1 MAEWYGPSY
10 MADCALLRQ
19 MRARGLR
26 TPPLFAYRERPEI
39 DRLAAGGGLETI
51 EMQNQNPVLED
62 LSRLM
67 SSIAGTMAG
76 AGREAEA
83 KMKERFR
90 EAIGGA
96 DFVSRE
102 EFEAVKAMAAETKAE
117 LEALKAQLAAGLK
130 PAGGGAAARPKKAAT
145 PKSQTIDIN

>member
-1 MAEWYGPSY
+1 MKDEHV
-10 MADCALLRQ
+10 
-19 MRARGLR
+19 
-26 TPPLFAYRERPEI
+26 
-39 DRLAAGGGLETI
+39 
-51 EMQNQNPVLED
+51 QNQNQMFED

-83 KMKERFR
+83 RMKEKLR
-90 EAIGGA
+90 EAVGGV

-117 LEALKAQLAAGLK
+117 LEALKTELEALRAGLGTM
-130 PAGGGAAARPKKAAT
+130 PAPQPARMPKA
-145 PKSQTIDIN
+145 KSQKIDIS

>member
-1 MAEWYGPSY
+1 MKGLWP
-10 MADCALLRQ
+10 CPRQ
-19 MRARGLR
+19 PGHQKKDG
-26 TPPLFAYRERPEI
+26 YV
-39 DRLAAGGGLETI
+39 
-51 EMQNQNPVLED
+51 QNQNQMFED

-83 KMKERFR
+83 RMKEKLR
-90 EAIGGA
+90 EAVGGV

-117 LEALKAQLAAGLK
+117 LEALKAQLAGTPPK
-130 PAGGGAAARPKKAAT
+130 PKAKK
-145 PKSQTIDIN
+145 IDIS

>member
-1 MAEWYGPSY
+1 
-10 MADCALLRQ
+10 
-19 MRARGLR
+19 
-26 TPPLFAYRERPEI
+26 
-39 DRLAAGGGLETI
+39 
-51 EMQNQNPVLED
+51 MQNQNQMFED

-83 KMKERFR
+83 RMKEKLR
-90 EAIGGA
+90 EAVGGV

-117 LEALKAQLAAGLK
+117 LEALKAQMA
-130 PAGGGAAARPKKAAT
+130 GAAPKPKA
-145 PKSQTIDIN
+145 KKIDIS

>member
-1 MAEWYGPSY
+1 V
-10 MADCALLRQ
+10 
-19 MRARGLR
+19 
-26 TPPLFAYRERPEI
+26 
-39 DRLAAGGGLETI
+39 
-51 EMQNQNPVLED
+51 QNQNQMFED

-83 KMKERFR
+83 RMKEKLR
-90 EAIGGA
+90 EAVGGV

-117 LEALKAQLAAGLK
+117 LEALKASMGSI
-130 PAGGGAAARPKKAAT
+130 AT
-145 PKSQTIDIN
+145 PQPPTMPKAKPNKIDIK